1 MSQDNSTVR
10 FVEDKGK
17 WMWKRYDAN
26 GSVIGRSALF
36 DTEREARDDYQA
48 KDGQLPA
55 EPVNAPVEPEKAPEA
70 PVNDDPAARGAIDE
84 GQAPAENAPVAPE
97 ESAKAEDEGTAT
109 TDETASSEHSEDN
122 TAGTAENAPVEGS
135 VNL

>member
-36 DTEREARDDYQA
+36 DTEREARDDYQV

-70 PVNDDPAARGAIDE
+70 PVNDDPAARGAAR
-84 GQAPAENAPVAPE
+84 APGAVPP
-97 ESAKAEDEGTAT
+97 SA
-109 TDETASSEHSEDN
+109 AS
-122 TAGTAENAPVEGS
+122 
-135 VNL
+135 